1 MKLEIKNETQSQ
13 RAGRAVARRRRAF
26 SLLEVMIAIGIFFM
40 STFVILSL
48 VSSSLAN
55 ARRLQRPMVDA
66 AMIASELSL
75 TNQIVEMNQD
85 GDFGKLYPG
94 YNWTANITEVQSNK
108 LFQVDY
114 VVHRDGSKEVMQTMS
129 VLFFR
134 PQSPAGSLDGATVSR
149 R

>member
-1 MKLEIKNETQSQ
+1 MKLKIKSGAQSQ
-13 RAGRAVARRRRAF
+13 RAF
-26 SLLEVMIAIGIFFM
+26 SLLEVMIAIGVFFM

-48 VSSSLAN
+48 VSSVLQN

-75 TNQIVEMNQD
+75 TNQLVEINQS

-114 VVHRDGSKEVMQTMS
+114 VVHNDSKQVVQTMS

-134 PQSPAGSLDGATVSR
+134 PQSPAGRLDGATVGKR
-149 R
+149 

>member
-1 MKLEIKNETQSQ
+1 MKLKIKSGAQSQ
-13 RAGRAVARRRRAF
+13 WACRRAF

-40 STFVILSL
+40 SVFVILAL
-48 VSSSLAN
+48 VSSTLQN

-75 TNQIVEMNQD
+75 TNQLVEINQS
-85 GDFGKLYPG
+85 GNFGKLYPG

-114 VVHRDGSKEVMQTMS
+114 VVRRDGGKEVMQTMS

-134 PQSPAGSLDGATVSR
+134 PRSPAGSLDGATIGKR
-149 R
+149 

>member
-1 MKLEIKNETQSQ
+1 MNLKRKS
-13 RAGRAVARRRRAF
+13 GARIRRAF

-40 STFVILSL
+40 SVFVILAL
-48 VSSSLAN
+48 VSSTLQN

-75 TNQIVEMNQD
+75 TNQLVEKKKLS

-94 YNWTANITEVQSNK
+94 YNWTADITEVQSNK

-114 VVHRDGSKEVMQTMS
+114 VVRRDKDREIMQTMS

-134 PQSPAGSLDGATVSR
+134 PQSPAGTLDGATVGK
-149 R
+149 

>member
-1 MKLEIKNETQSQ
+1 MKLHLTTETK
-13 RAGRAVARRRRAF
+13 RACRAVAQRRRAF

-40 STFVILSL
+40 SMFVILSL

-75 TNQIVEMNQD
+75 TNKIVETSLS
-85 GDFGKLYPG
+85 GDFGKAYPG
-94 YNWTANITEVQSNK
+94 YTWTADINEVMTNK

-114 VVHRDGSKEVMQTMS
+114 VVQRSDSREVVQKMS

-134 PQSPAGSLDGATVSR
+134 PQSPAGSLDGATVAKR
-149 R
+149 

>member
-1 MKLEIKNETQSQ
+1 MKLKQTSEAQAQ
-13 RAGRAVARRRRAF
+13 QAF

-66 AMIASELSL
+66 AMIASELAL
-75 TNQIVEMNQD
+75 TNQLVEINQS

-94 YNWTANITEVQSNK
+94 YNWTASINEVQSNK

-114 VVHRDGSKEVMQTMS
+114 VVHRNGSREAMQTMS

-134 PQSPAGSLDGATVSR
+134 PQSPAGSLDGATVMKR
-149 R
+149 

>member
-1 MKLEIKNETQSQ
+1 MKLKSGTTAQQ
-13 RAGRAVARRRRAF
+13 AF

-48 VSSSLAN
+48 ISSALQN

-66 AMIASELSL
+66 AMIASELSI
-75 TNQIVEMNQD
+75 TNQLVEIRQS

-94 YNWTANITEVQSNK
+94 YSWTADINEVQSNK

-114 VVHRDGSKEVMQTMS
+114 VVRNDANKQVVQTMS

-134 PQSPAGSLDGATVSR
+134 PKSPAGSLDGATVGKR
-149 R
+149 

>member
-1 MKLEIKNETQSQ
+1 MKPELKTGP
-13 RAGRAVARRRRAF
+13 RAERAF

-48 VSSSLAN
+48 VSSSLQN

-75 TNQIVEMNQD
+75 TNQLVEVRQS
-85 GDFGKLYPG
+85 GDFGKMYPG
-94 YNWTANITEVQSNK
+94 YSWTADINEVQSNK

-114 VVHRDGSKEVMQTMS
+114 VVRNDANRQVVQTMS

-134 PQSPAGSLDGATVSR
+134 PQSPAGSLDGATIGKR
-149 R
+149 

>member
-1 MKLEIKNETQSQ
+1 MKIEIKTGA
-13 RAGRAVARRRRAF
+13 RAPHAF
-26 SLLEVMIAIGIFFM
+26 SLMEVMIAIAIFFM

-48 VSSSLAN
+48 VSSSLQN

-75 TNQIVEMNQD
+75 TNQLVETTES
-85 GDFGKLYPG
+85 GDFGKAYPG
-94 YNWTANITEVQSNK
+94 YTWTADISEVMTNR

-114 VVHRDGSKEVMQTMS
+114 VVQKSGGGEIVQKMS

-134 PQSPAGSLDGATVSR
+134 PQSPAGSLDGATVGR
-149 R
+149 

>member
-1 MKLEIKNETQSQ
+1 MKLKIKTDAPAQQ
-13 RAGRAVARRRRAF
+13 AF
-26 SLLEVMIAIGIFFM
+26 SLMEVMLAIGIFFM
-40 STFVILSL
+40 SVFVILAL
-48 VSSSLAN
+48 VSNTLQN

-75 TNQIVEMNQD
+75 TNQIVEMTQS

-114 VVHRDGSKEVMQTMS
+114 VVHQDANKQVMQTMS

-134 PQSPAGSLDGATVSR
+134 PQSPAGSLDGATVSKR
-149 R
+149 

>member
-1 MKLEIKNETQSQ
+1 VGT
-13 RAGRAVARRRRAF
+13 GRPDHAPAQGQGAF

-48 VSSSLAN
+48 VSSVLQN

-66 AMIASELSL
+66 SMIASELSL
-75 TNQIVEMNQD
+75 TNQLVEATQT
-85 GDFGKLYPG
+85 GDFGDAYPG
-94 YNWTANITEVQSNK
+94 YNWTAEINEVMSNK
-108 LFQVDY
+108 LFQVDF
-114 VVHRDGSKEVMQTMS
+114 VVEKDGSREVVDKMT

-134 PQSPAGSLDGATVSR
+134 PQSPAGSLDGATVGR

>member
-1 MKLEIKNETQSQ
+1 MKLKITTASQ
-13 RAGRAVARRRRAF
+13 RAF

-40 STFVILSL
+40 SVFVILSL

-75 TNQIVEMNQD
+75 TNKIVEMDQS
-85 GDFGKLYPG
+85 GDFGELYPG
-94 YNWTANITEVQSNK
+94 YNWTASINEVQSNK

-114 VVHRDGSKEVMQTMS
+114 IVRRDANKEIMQTMS

-134 PQSPAGSLDGATVSR
+134 PQSPAGSLDGATVGKR
-149 R
+149 

>member
-1 MKLEIKNETQSQ
+1 MNTKAYNGAE
-13 RAGRAVARRRRAF
+13 RRAF
-26 SLLEVMIAIGIFFM
+26 SLMEVMIAIGLFFM
-40 STFVILSL
+40 CIFVILTL

-75 TNQIVEMNQD
+75 TNQLVETRES
-85 GDFGKLYPG
+85 GDFGKMYPG
-94 YNWTANITEVQSNK
+94 YTWTADINEILTNR

-114 VVHRDGSKEVMQTMS
+114 VVQSSDTREVIQKMS

-134 PQSPAGSLDGATVSR
+134 PQSPAGSLDGATVAK
-149 R
+149 